1 MVVQVIWNGYEKGPY
16 TRPFPIGTEPHRDE
30 SGGGEFEGRTELSV
44 LSIVGSESPLAPEP
58 LVQSVSSVDQ
68 KICRVETWFAMLI
81 YLVQIMPQFL
91 KYLIASRHL
100 AILIHPVANHSCYF
114 QFNVRISLFCFT
126 LYYSLTTC
134 VADGE
139 GGPGPRSLSQPKPQF
154 KMRGMGKLRFSLIC
168 TQALPPVG

>member
-1 MVVQVIWNGYEKGPY
+1 
-16 TRPFPIGTEPHRDE
+16 
-30 SGGGEFEGRTELSV
+30 V

-58 LVQSVSSVDQ
+58 LVLVSIVSRLE
-68 KICRVETWFAMLI
+68 KICRVETWFVWKHGLCGNMVCNINL
-81 YLVQIMPQFL
+81 LG
-91 KYLIASRHL
+91 
-100 AILIHPVANHSCYF
+100 ANHAITFEIFKSTLSYF
-114 QFNVRISLFCFT
+114 YSPRSQPLLLFWFNDRISHFCFT

-154 KMRGMGKLRFSLIC
+154 KMRGMGKLRFSFIC